1 MRIQVQPS
9 VRVAKEKE
17 EEEEARGCVIR
28 GAAIQK
34 LVAEQIPF
42 PVAHPLNRFRPLVR
56 PSIAHMDGPFRVG
69 TVTVTSNNC

>member
-1 MRIQVQPS
+1 MRTQVQPS
-9 VRVAKEKE
+9 VRVAKEEE

-42 PVAHPLNRFRPLVR
+42 PVAHPLNRFRLSPTWMVH
-56 PSIAHMDGPFRVG
+56 SEWGP
-69 TVTVTSNNC
+69 